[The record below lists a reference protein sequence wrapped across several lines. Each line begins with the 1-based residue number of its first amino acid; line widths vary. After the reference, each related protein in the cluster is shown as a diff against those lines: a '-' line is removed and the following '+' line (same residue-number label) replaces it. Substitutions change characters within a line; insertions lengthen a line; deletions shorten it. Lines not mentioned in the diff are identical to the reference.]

1 MLLAKGTNLTTQ
13 EIKMTA
19 QLYVFPTRQTR
30 APGFIT
36 QQATQQADEAP
47 QQVVDVRQHF
57 AQLAAARDVDVANP
71 YLTMV
76 DGIDRLIAEI
86 GLSDASHL
94 IRGALRVRGF
104 SVEVQ
109 A

>member
-1 MLLAKGTNLTTQ
+1 
-13 EIKMTA
+13 MTA

-30 APGFIT
+30 PPGSVC

-47 QQVVDVRQHF
+47 QQVGDVRQHF

-86 GLSDASHL
+86 GLSDASYL